1 MGSDLG
7 DLIETEEI
15 SFKEMNDRKIGI
27 DAMNTL
33 YQFLSIIRQRDGT
46 PLKDS
51 SGQVTSHLS
60 GLFYRTGKLLRKN
73 IKPLY
78 IFDGEA
84 PELKS
89 KEAKERRK
97 KREKARE
104 EWKQLKKEGKMK
116 KAYKK
121 ATQSSRLTEDMVV
134 ESKKLLDAMG
144 VPYIQAPS
152 EGEAQAAWMSS
163 RGMIWAVGGQ
173 DWDSILFGADRLV
186 RNLTITGKRKV
197 PGKKKY
203 RKVVPEKIES
213 EEALEQLGIGREKLI
228 WIAIMIGTDFD
239 PGGVKGIGPKTAIDL
254 VEEHDS
260 FEDLLGHEKLA
271 DWEPEND
278 PHSILEF
285 FMDPPIDESVDFEFG
300 SPDRDQIVEVLVDQH
315 DFSEDRVNS
324 TAEKIEESMKESQKG
339 LGNYL

>member
-7 DLIETEEI
+7 ELVDTEEI
-15 SFKEMNDRKIGI
+15 SFEHMNNRKIGI
-27 DAMNTL
+27 DAMNTI

-51 SGQVTSHLS
+51 NGNITSHLS
-60 GLFYRTGKLLRKN
+60 GLFYRTGKLLKKN
-73 IKPLY
+73 IKPVY

-84 PELKS
+84 PKLKS

-97 KREKARE
+97 KRENARE
-104 EWKQLKKEGKMK
+104 EWKKLKEEGKLK

-121 ATQSSRLTEDMVV
+121 ATQSSKLTEDMII

-152 EGEAQAAWMSS
+152 EGEAQAAWMN
-163 RGMIWAVGGQ
+163 RNGDTWAVGGQ
-173 DWDSILFGADRLV
+173 DWDALLFGADRLV
-186 RNLTITGKRKV
+186 RNLTITGKRKI
-197 PGKKKY
+197 PGKQKY

-213 EEALEQLGIGREKLI
+213 EKALEELGISREKLI
-228 WIAIMIGTDFD
+228 WLAIMIGTDFD
-239 PGGVKGIGPKTAIDL
+239 PGGVKGIGPKTGYKL
-254 VEEHDS
+254 VQEYDS
-260 FEDLLGHEKLA
+260 FEKLLEDDKLE

-278 PHSILEF
+278 PQEILKF
-285 FMDPPIDESVDFEFG
+285 FQDPPVDREASFEFG
-300 SPDRDQIVEVLVDQH
+300 ELDRERIVEVLVEEH

-339 LGNYL
+339 LGEYM